1 MTRVGRDNAM
11 TAREMSANIGKVGLL
26 NMAEF
31 GLAVTIKDA
40 RLTYG
45 RVHYLVEGDKPNTGS
60 AWVDSARV
68 KVQG

>member
-1 MTRVGRDNAM
+1 M
-11 TAREMSANIGKVGLL
+11 TAKEMAANIGKVGML
-26 NMAEF
+26 NVEGGAF
-31 GLAVTIKDA
+31 GLAVTIDDA

-45 RVHYLVEGDKPNTGS
+45 RIHYLVSGDKPNTGS

>member
-1 MTRVGRDNAM
+1 MN
-11 TAREMSANIGKVGLL
+11 AREMAERIGKVGLL
-26 NMAEF
+26 TVGDF
-31 GLAVTIKDA
+31 GVAVTITDA

-45 RVHYLVEGDKPNTGS
+45 RVHYLVTADKPNTGS